1 MKFTPSYIENNIQCA
16 RGGAENGRPR
26 HGFRIVAVAVLAEV
40 LLNEPALTR
49 CSDMLTGRPEEQQ
62 CWRLYPRVG
71 AALPPGR

>member
-1 MKFTPSYIENNIQCA
+1 MLEGVRERAAKA
-16 RGGAENGRPR
+16 WLAL
-26 HGFRIVAVAVLAEV
+26 RIVAVAVLAEV